1 MELKRVIYVT
11 FEIGESLEQLN
22 KQPEVIPVSSYEELE
37 QLLNNS
43 SKDDRKESLL
53 LVGSKESLRIGESY
67 EVAHLGVGNLSG
79 VAYLI
84 EDVGTMEASYLDR
97 VYRRFHHLP
106 WEITRTKRCILR
118 EMTMDDLPELFA
130 LYEDSE
136 VTRYM
141 EGLLP
146 YEEEVEKQKAYIV
159 NRYPFYEYGLWMVC
173 DKDTGEIIGR
183 AGLEDRDLGEESV
196 VELGYLIRP
205 DYQGKGYAKE
215 VCQAIL
221 DYAWEELG
229 FEEVN
234 CFIEEE
240 NLPSVALAKSLGFTY
255 VCAHMEGNR
264 KILRFVQKSNIINH

>member
-1 MELKRVIYVT
+1 MT

>member
-11 FEIGESLEQLN
+11 SEIGEFLEQLN
-22 KQPEVIPVSSYEELE
+22 KQLEVIPVSSCEELE
-37 QLLNNS
+37 RLLGNS
-43 SKDDRKESLL
+43 SQENLGKSLL
-53 LVGSKESLRIGESY
+53 LVGSKESLKIGQSKGI
-67 EVAHLGVGNLSG
+67 ALLGIGDISG

-84 EDVGTMEASYLDR
+84 QDVGTMEASYLDR

-106 WEITRTKRCILR
+106 WEIAQTKRCTLR
-118 EMTMDDLPELFA
+118 EMTMEDLPELFA
-130 LYEDSE
+130 LYEDPE

-141 EGLLP
+141 EGVLP
-146 YEEEVEKQKAYIV
+146 YEEEVAKQEAYIA

-173 DKDTGEIIGR
+173 DKDTGEVIGR
-183 AGLEDRDLGEESV
+183 AGLEDRDLGEETV

-205 DYQGKGYAKE
+205 DYQGQGYAKE

-221 DYAWEELG
+221 DYAWEGLG

-234 CFIEEE
+234 CFIEEG

-255 VCAHMEGNR
+255 VCAYMEGNR